1 MGSSLPPRPCDSCP
15 YRRDVPSG
23 VWAASE
29 YAKLPPFDAPTFEQP
44 PAAFFCHQKAVGD
57 DGARLC
63 RGWVG
68 CHDMPNSLGLRMALI
83 AGAIDEATYRAALDY
98 VSPVPL
104 FESGAEAAAHGI
116 AEISEPSDEAVR
128 VVAKIY
134 RRRPDARYGS

>member
-1 MGSSLPPRPCDSCP
+1 
-15 YRRDVPSG
+15 VPSG

-29 YAKLPPFDAPTFEQP
+29 YAKLPDYDAPTFEQP

-57 DGARLC
+57 EGACLC

-68 CHDMPNSLGLRMALI
+68 THDMVNSLGLRMALI
-83 AGAIDEATYRAALDY
+83 AGAIDEDTYRAAIDY

-116 AEISEPSDEAVR
+116 AEIEQPSDKAQRTVE
-128 VVAKIY
+128 KIA
-134 RRRPDARYGS
+134 RKRPDARYGS